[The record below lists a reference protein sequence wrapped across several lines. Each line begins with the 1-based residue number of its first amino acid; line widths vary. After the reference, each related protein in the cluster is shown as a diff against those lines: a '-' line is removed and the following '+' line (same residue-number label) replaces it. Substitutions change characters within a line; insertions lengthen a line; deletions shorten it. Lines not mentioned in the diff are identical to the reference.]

1 LDKNVRTQD
10 VLPGDLRQIVRN
22 IVLISKAT
30 PGDDEFVL
38 WLAPRLEAAGYTV
51 FADILNLEGG
61 TRLVN
66 DRMRLACGSPSNRSS
81 MKRWTSPEQR
91 VWFRLIVWPRESW
104 LHTRRFAICRLGATR
119 NTNPRRP
126 VVILYFSESP
136 STLPDSFVS
145 RHKNEGMAE
154 TFGANSMAVSTL
166 KPYDGWFVRFLGAC
180 RPQSV

>member
-1 LDKNVRTQD
+1 MDKNVRTQD

-91 VWFRLIVWPRESW
+91 VWFRLIVWPRESCNIRGDSQFGGSGQPINDVRG
-104 LHTRRFAICRLGATR
+104 TRIHK
-119 NTNPRRP
+119 
-126 VVILYFSESP
+126 S
-136 STLPDSFVS
+136 LP
-145 RHKNEGMAE
+145 
-154 TFGANSMAVSTL
+154 
-166 KPYDGWFVRFLGAC
+166 
-180 RPQSV
+180 